1 MRICVSPKKII
12 LQLKT
17 SSTKSYRTRKVFD
30 NRSNQ
35 VQELDKIMSK
45 YFYLVLIFFYKYAF

>member
-1 MRICVSPKKII
+1 MRIYVSPKKII

-35 VQELDKIMSK
+35 VQELDKIVSK